1 MKRYRFGGVVP
12 ALVLASAGAANAL
25 PGYLEFVLRVST
37 GRDVVAFVEPQD
49 TSIQTEI
56 NFPQLLSAAVPA
68 SRPFRAIFIEVS
80 GSVGYQLTADP
91 ERDVDSGVTVA
102 LLSDRLPPNIEVSAG
117 VGLARD
123 SHTNRAGDQD
133 LRPRRTRRTIALILR
148 RDQLDAWNV
157 IDTTTGQALP
167 EQQALGVL
175 SELIDRGFRVDLG
188 MIGHVR
194 GASTHFAFLDLEVRR
209 ALR

>member
-1 MKRYRFGGVVP
+1 MKNYRFGGMVL
-12 ALVLASAGAANAL
+12 ALVLGAAGAANAR
-25 PGYLEFVLRVST
+25 PGFLEFLLRVST
-37 GRDVVAFVEPQD
+37 GRDVVALVEPQD

-68 SRPFRAIFIEVS
+68 SRSFRAIFIEVT
-80 GSVGYQLTADP
+80 GSVGYQLTADA
-91 ERDVDSGVTVA
+91 ERDINTAVTVA
-102 LLSDRLPPNIEVSAG
+102 LVSDTLPPNFAVSAV

-123 SHTNRAGDQD
+123 SHTNHAGDRD
-133 LRPRRTRRTIALILR
+133 LGPRRTRRTLALILR
-148 RDQLDAWNV
+148 RDQVDTWNV
-157 IDTTTGQALP
+157 IDTTTGQPVP

-188 MIGHVR
+188 MIGHMK